1 MLIMAERVNHPPHY
15 NAGGIE
21 CIDALEAA
29 TSGLQG
35 IEAFCTANAIKY
47 LWRWKLK
54 NGEEDL
60 QKAVWYINRLIQRAG
75 ADSAAGKELF
85 NMKENKHGFEPKQ
98 EFTMGGIAWTVIQ
111 TGADWVKCI
120 TSDCVEER
128 AFDEGNKNDFAASS
142 LRAYLNGEFLRRL
155 IKAGAPEEMF
165 EYFNIDLT
173 ADDGLKNY
181 GGDRVRIG
189 LITCEEYRLLRGNIP
204 ALPDRW
210 WWTATPDSP
219 INSFVRYVISD
230 GSLVNYYAYYGSG
243 GVRPLCNLKSSIL
256 VSDSPNSDGNY
267 TVIYN
272 SAPSAPPSITAPAT
286 CYSRQNINISCA
298 AATDPDGDALTY
310 CFERSYNSGAWT
322 QVQASAS
329 RTFTEAVST
338 AWNTLKYRVRAK
350 DSYGNYSAYTTS
362 GDIAVIHNQPPVISG
377 SNADLGTKRGD
388 FTYQYSVTD
397 PDGDTVNVVEKIDG
411 KTIATKNAITLGA
424 TQTLSVSGN
433 TFTALT
439 NAKHTITI
447 TATDSAGNSAVRT
460 LTFTKSIAGFV
471 ITLSAPLEA
480 NSQPTRANIKVTRD
494 IPAGGTF
501 KVEATNNPFDASPV
515 WEDCTN
521 AVVQGVAHVFT
532 NKINTAAQYG
542 MNIRVTVQRG
552 DALTACW
559 VSGIGGNFE

>member
-60 QKAVWYINRLIQRAG
+60 QKAVWYINSLIQRAG

-120 TSDCVEER
+120 ASDCVEER

-219 INSFVRYVISD
+219 INSFVRNVYSD
-230 GSLVNYYAYYGSG
+230 GSLDYYYAYSASG
-243 GVRPLCNLKSSIL
+243 AFARFAISNLKSW
-256 VSDSPNSDGNY
+256 Y
-267 TVIYN
+267 
-272 SAPSAPPSITAPAT
+272 
-286 CYSRQNINISCA
+286 
-298 AATDPDGDALTY
+298 
-310 CFERSYNSGAWT
+310 
-322 QVQASAS
+322 
-329 RTFTEAVST
+329 RT
-338 AWNTLKYRVRAK
+338 
-350 DSYGNYSAYTTS
+350 
-362 GDIAVIHNQPPVISG
+362 
-377 SNADLGTKRGD
+377 
-388 FTYQYSVTD
+388 
-397 PDGDTVNVVEKIDG
+397 
-411 KTIATKNAITLGA
+411 
-424 TQTLSVSGN
+424 
-433 TFTALT
+433 
-439 NAKHTITI
+439 
-447 TATDSAGNSAVRT
+447 
-460 LTFTKSIAGFV
+460 
-471 ITLSAPLEA
+471 
-480 NSQPTRANIKVTRD
+480 
-494 IPAGGTF
+494 
-501 KVEATNNPFDASPV
+501 
-515 WEDCTN
+515 
-521 AVVQGVAHVFT
+521 
-532 NKINTAAQYG
+532 
-542 MNIRVTVQRG
+542 
-552 DALTACW
+552 
-559 VSGIGGNFE
+559 

>member
-120 TSDCVEER
+120 ASDCVEER

-219 INSFVRYVISD
+219 INSFVRGVYSD
-230 GSLVNYYAYYGSG
+230 GSLNYNSAYIGNY

-286 CYSRQNINISCA
+286 CYSGQNINISCA

-480 NSQPTRANIKVTRD
+480 DSQPTRANVKVTRD

-501 KVEATNNPFDASPV
+501 KVEVTNNPFDASPV